1 MTSPGLF
8 DILKKGYT
16 QATGEQEAGVLPSI
30 GFGVFS
36 SFTGQLV
43 AYPLETVVRQ
53 MQVHCALLPNSEMS
67 LMVSHAY
74 MQLIVWAGHV
84 REMKKQGCRE
94 L

>member
-1 MTSPGLF
+1 MTLPGLF

-53 MQVHCALLPNSEMS
+53 LQVIVVTLSWCTQRCPSCFHALRFN
-67 LMVSHAY
+67 
-74 MQLIVWAGHV
+74 W
-84 REMKKQGCRE
+84 
-94 L
+94 